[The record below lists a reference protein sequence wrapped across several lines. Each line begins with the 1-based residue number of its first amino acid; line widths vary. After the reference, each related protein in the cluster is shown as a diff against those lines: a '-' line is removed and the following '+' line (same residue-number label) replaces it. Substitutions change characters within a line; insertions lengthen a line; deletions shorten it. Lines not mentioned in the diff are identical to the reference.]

1 MSGMVKGQMLDLVA
15 EKKKLNIN
23 EILELQKLKTGELF
37 RFSCIASCY
46 LNNQLKK
53 IKTFSKFSKN
63 LGLAF
68 QIKDDLLDV
77 EGDEIS
83 VGKKIN
89 KDSDRGK
96 ETIVSLLG
104 KNKAKEYSEKLI
116 FEAIKLLEPYGQKAQ
131 RLKNLTDFII
141 SRNS

>member
-1 MSGMVKGQMLDLVA
+1 
-15 EKKKLNIN
+15 
-23 EILELQKLKTGELF
+23 
-37 RFSCIASCY
+37 
-46 LNNQLKK
+46 
-53 IKTFSKFSKN
+53 KTFSKFSKN

-89 KDSDRGK
+89 KDSQRGK

-104 KNKAKEYSEKLI
+104 NNKAKEYSEKLI
-116 FEAIKLLEPYGQKAQ
+116 FEAIKLLEPYGKKAQ